1 MSVSPRVIPCFS
13 LLAIAS
19 LIGTASPAN
28 AQQAGKAASSG
39 LQDVGAQAIHAML
52 KQNLLD
58 PTAIVEKTGKPLPP
72 NGAWSVGKDAPSV
85 CPQTADAC
93 VRIIYQ
99 VAEDEV
105 SCNWVVQLT
114 GDSSDGVILEQN
126 KDATRYFLRKLTPSQ
141 AADLV
146 LTRKQPTYP
155 SIAAAAHVS
164 GSVVVRAVVSG
175 SGAVEKALI
184 VSGPE
189 MLRSSSI
196 NAIHGW
202 SFKPL
207 MVGTEPVRFET
218 DVTFDYRTMGLS
230 SSSRVTSTP

>member
-1 MSVSPRVIPCFS
+1 MSVSLRAIPCFF

-19 LIGTASPAN
+19 LIGTASPVN
-28 AQQAGKAASSG
+28 AQQAGKAASAG

-72 NGAWSVGKDAPSV
+72 NGAWSVGKDAPSI
-85 CPQTADAC
+85 CPQTTNAC
-93 VRIIYQ
+93 VLIIYQ
-99 VAEDEV
+99 IAEDEV

-114 GDSSDGVILEQN
+114 GDGTDGVILEQN
-126 KDATRYFLRKLTPSQ
+126 KDAARYFLRRLTPNQ
-141 AADLV
+141 AADMV
-146 LTRKQPTYP
+146 LKRKQPSYP
-155 SIAAAAHVS
+155 PIASAARVS
-164 GSVVVRAVVSG
+164 GAVIVRAVVSG

-196 NAIHGW
+196 DAIHGW
-202 SFKPL
+202 SFRPL
-207 MVGTEPVRFET
+207 MVGTQSLRFET
-218 DVTFDYRTMGLS
+218 DVTFDYRTMGLGS
-230 SSSRVTSTP
+230 SNRVTSTP